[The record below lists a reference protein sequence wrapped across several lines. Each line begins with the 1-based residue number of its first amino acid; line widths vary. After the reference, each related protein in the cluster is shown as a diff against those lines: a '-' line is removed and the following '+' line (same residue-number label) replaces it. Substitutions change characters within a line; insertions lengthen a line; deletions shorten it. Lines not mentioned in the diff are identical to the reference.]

1 MTQALDRVCSLM
13 PNPLDKD
20 CKDFVNKY
28 VPHIIMMIRQE
39 IDAEEICKIL
49 GLCSKKS
56 VPAPR

>member
-1 MTQALDRVCSLM
+1 M